1 MWFDIQTWLP
11 LGTGTLA
18 AAICLSVASFIM
30 GSTKVPPVGA

>member
-11 LGTGTLA
+11 LGTVTLV

-30 GSTKVPPVGA
+30 GSTKLPPVGA